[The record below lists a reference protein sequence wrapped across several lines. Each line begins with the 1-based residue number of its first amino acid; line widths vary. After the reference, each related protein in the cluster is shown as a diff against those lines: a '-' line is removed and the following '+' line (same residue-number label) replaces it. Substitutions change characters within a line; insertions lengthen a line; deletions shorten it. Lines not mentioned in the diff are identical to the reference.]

1 MTEQLPPR
9 LPNEPEAA
17 YQRFLSYCKLGMG
30 RSVRAAYAA
39 YREEL
44 EGSHEGQQDTKRPR
58 PPGQWQRQSVRFRWR
73 ERACEWDI
81 RRLTEEGNRLA
92 EELARRFM
100 PPGPEEISYPKP
112 RLPRPRRP
120 RKVKTSEKVER
131 PPFTLLDFLP
141 KPNPRT
147 STN

>member
-58 PPGQWQRQSVRFRWR
+58 PPGQWQRQSVRFHWR
-73 ERACEWDI
+73 ERA
-81 RRLTEEGNRLA
+81 
-92 EELARRFM
+92 
-100 PPGPEEISYPKP
+100 
-112 RLPRPRRP
+112 
-120 RKVKTSEKVER
+120 SEER